1 MHHVYFENFITSMV
15 LLNTVTM
22 AMVHYK
28 MDPSLK
34 DNLKIM
40 NMFFNIVF
48 NIEMILKLISLKGE
62 YFYSNWNLF
71 DMFIVISADF
81 GILL

>member
-1 MHHVYFENFITSMV
+1 MV

-34 DNLKIM
+34 ANLKIM

-62 YFYSNWNLF
+62 YF
-71 DMFIVISADF
+71 
-81 GILL
+81 

>member
-62 YFYSNWNLF
+62 YF
-71 DMFIVISADF
+71 
-81 GILL
+81 